1 MSQVV
6 GRPGGKQLRQGYD
19 TESGMA
25 SATGEVCG
33 LQVQRAKVA
42 KIVGAQVSEFI
53 QQLGQIL
60 PFTFARLREPI
71 KRVKGARLAGLKNH
85 AGARHPVGA
94 FAVNQMTH
102 NVECSPGF
110 VTFVLPRP
118 VIGQVAQEC
127 IESGGSTSEK
137 GQGVFQIVF
146 HHWNWMMLSMQG
158 L

>member
-6 GRPGGKQLRQGYD
+6 GGPGGKQLRQGHD

-25 SATGEVCG
+25 SATGKVCG
-33 LQVQRAKVA
+33 LQVQGAKVTNVFGTQA
-42 KIVGAQVSEFI
+42 SEFI
-53 QQLGQIL
+53 EQLGQIL

-71 KRVKGARLAGLKNH
+71 KRVKSTRLAGLKNH
-85 AGARHPVGA
+85 AGARHPIGA
-94 FAVNQMTH
+94 FTVNQMTD

-127 IESGGSTSEK
+127 IESGGGTSEK
-137 GQGVFQIVF
+137 GEGVLQILF
-146 HHWNWMMLSMQG
+146 HSCIG
-158 L
+158 

>member
-6 GRPGGKQLRQGYD
+6 SGPGGKQLRQGHD
-19 TESGMA
+19 TKSGMA
-25 SATGEVCG
+25 SATGKVCG
-33 LQVQRAKVA
+33 LQVQGAKVA
-42 KIVGAQVSEFI
+42 NVFGTQASEFI
-53 QQLGQIL
+53 EQLGQIL

-71 KRVKGARLAGLKNH
+71 KRVKSARLAGLKNH
-85 AGARHPVGA
+85 AGARHPIGA
-94 FAVNQMTH
+94 FTVNQMTD

-137 GQGVFQIVF
+137 GQGVLQILF
-146 HHWNWMMLSMQG
+146 HSCIG
-158 L
+158 